1 MAHTPPV
8 RPAAPGTAPD
18 PAPGTRRQPRRTWLV
33 LLLGAGAVT
42 LLAGLIWGIAT
53 ATRSRP
59 GPPSPPAQPTSA
71 ATLKASDQAHYQV
84 TRVRV
89 AALQRGVGVRW
100 GSPSRTAG
108 VIAFI
113 VVAELGGRAQQ
124 EHTVGPAG
132 HSAVFAGLQAGR
144 RYCFVV
150 GTVVES
156 ANGQAGT
163 ATAPAACKVI
173 Q

>member
-1 MAHTPPV
+1 MAHFPPV
-8 RPAAPGTAPD
+8 RPVIPGTAPD
-18 PAPGTRRQPRRTWLV
+18 PVPGARRTWLA
-33 LLLGAGAVT
+33 LLLGAGAVA
-42 LLAGLIWGIAT
+42 LLAGLAWGIFT
-53 ATRSRP
+53 LTRAQP
-59 GPPSPPAQPTSA
+59 GDPPA
-71 ATLKASDQAHYQV
+71 ASPALPGQQARYQV

-89 AALQRGVGVRW
+89 AARPRGMRVRW
-100 GSPSRTAG
+100 SPPSRTID

-132 HSAVFAGLQAGR
+132 RSALFAGLQAGR

-156 ANGQAGT
+156 ASGQQGT
-163 ATAPAACKVI
+163 ATAPPVCSVVK
-173 Q
+173 